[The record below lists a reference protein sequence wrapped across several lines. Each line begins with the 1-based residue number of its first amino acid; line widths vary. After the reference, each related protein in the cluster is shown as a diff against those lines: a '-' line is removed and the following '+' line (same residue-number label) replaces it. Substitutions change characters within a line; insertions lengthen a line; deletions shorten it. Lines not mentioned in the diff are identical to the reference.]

1 MKSTS
6 CESHLHDGIGWARA
20 LHCLTNSVSLFLPP
34 PSPFFFSVP
43 SLAILPPF
51 TVNSSPRPT
60 HVPHLP
66 WWPHVPF
73 SSVTRGSSDTV
84 CSPCSARLL
93 LHSWSGLEVSHDS
106 GVPPPHHR
114 LLPWPPGPAE
124 RLHGGLLRSPSRS
137 RHRQVGVRGGFRMG
151 IKTLCSQTCVFLFC
165 FENFMKQW
173 LSMFSLRFCCYA
185 FCNHCSSLMLFLLLF
200 WTH

>member
-1 MKSTS
+1 MSTS
-6 CESHLHDGIGWARA
+6 CESHLHDGIGGACA

-34 PSPFFFSVP
+34 HPLPSSSPF
-43 SLAILPPF
+43 LAILSLF
-51 TVNSSPRPT
+51 TVNSFPSCPA

-93 LHSWSGLEVSHDS
+93 LHSWSGLEISHYS

-114 LLPWPPGPAE
+114 LLPRPPGPAE

-137 RHRQVGVRGGFRMG
+137 RHRQVGVRGGFWMRVQ
-151 IKTLCSQTCVFLFC
+151 TLHSQTYVFLFC
-165 FENFMKQW
+165 SENFMK
-173 LSMFSLRFCCYA
+173 
-185 FCNHCSSLMLFLLLF
+185 
-200 WTH
+200 